1 MQTVNPYFEIGF
13 ANGMYMYTFSA
24 REGPPVEY
32 LSKGNLLFAK
42 PILANGFVSFAIV
55 TD

>member
-1 MQTVNPYFEIGF
+1 MWFLIIQLYTLSDPYIREMQTVNPYFEIGF

-32 LSKGNLLFAK
+32 LS
-42 PILANGFVSFAIV
+42 
-55 TD
+55 